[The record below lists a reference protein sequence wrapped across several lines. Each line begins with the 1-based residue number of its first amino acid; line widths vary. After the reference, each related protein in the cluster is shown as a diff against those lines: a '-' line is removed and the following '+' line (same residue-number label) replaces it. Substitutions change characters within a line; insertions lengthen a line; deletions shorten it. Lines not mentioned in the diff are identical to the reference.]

1 MPTKEKALRVAALRV
16 RNILGID
23 QAEIRPG
30 RVTLIEGAN
39 GKGKT
44 SLLEAFRSVLSGG
57 HDATLLRKGQT
68 DGEIVMILDDGQ
80 EIRRDVSES
89 KSSVTVTH
97 PEIGE
102 VRKPRTVIDRLVDSF
117 ALNPVDFLTAKKE
130 ARLQLLL
137 AAIPLKVSP
146 RDLSTVM
153 KLTSLQP
160 SFEAHALPV
169 LSLLEKDLYDQRT
182 GVNRVAKEQRTT
194 AKEMEKALPAD
205 VTGQDPAEQL
215 EYVRR
220 KHKTFLSDIAAA
232 SQKIR
237 DLADVDI
244 ETARAKC
251 ERLIEEA
258 RAEFAERRRD
268 IEQAQADEQSKHA
281 DSVRD
286 QDRHFVEEITR
297 LESQANAHVRTKTTR
312 EHLEKLKTSADKAEE
327 KSKQLTDALQE
338 IEDVRAALVEEL
350 PIQGLSITDGDILID
365 GIPFDRLNESRRVRL
380 ACDVAMMRAGAL
392 PLLAVDGIERLDA
405 ESIAELERFAEQRD
419 VQLVLARVTEGPLKV
434 TVVA

>member
-16 RNILGID
+16 RNILGIE

-57 HDATLLRKGQT
+57 HDATLLRKGHSE
-68 DGEIVMILDDGQ
+68 GEIVMVLDDGQ
-80 EIRRDVSES
+80 EIRRDVNEAR
-89 KSSVTVTH
+89 SSVTITH
-97 PEIGE
+97 PELGE
-102 VRKPRTVIDRLVDSF
+102 IRKPRTVIDRLVDSF

-130 ARLQLLL
+130 TRLQLLL

-146 RDLSTVM
+146 RDLSATM

-169 LSLLEKDLYDQRT
+169 LSLLEKDIYDQRT

-194 AKEMEKALPAD
+194 AKEMEKALPVEVSGANPAA
-205 VTGQDPAEQL
+205 TLAELRQDQS
-215 EYVRR
+215 
-220 KHKTFLSDIAAA
+220 TFLKGVAAA

-244 ETARAKC
+244 ETAQAKC
-251 ERLIEEA
+251 EREIEQA
-258 RAEFAERRRD
+258 RATLAERRRT
-268 IEQAQADEQSKHA
+268 IEADQARAQSDHA
-281 DSVRD
+281 ASVRD
-286 QDRHFVEEITR
+286 QDRFFVESIAT
-297 LESQANAHVRTKTTR
+297 LEAAASAHVRTKTTR
-312 EHLEKLKTSADKAEE
+312 EHLQKLAASAEKAEA
-327 KSKQLTDALQE
+327 KSQQLTDALAE
-338 IEDVRAALVEEL
+338 IEEVRGALVEEL
-350 PIQGLSITDGDILID
+350 PIKGLSIVDGEIQID
-365 GIPFDRLNESRRVRL
+365 GISFDRLNESRRVRL
-380 ACDVAMMRAGAL
+380 ACEVAMMRAGAL

-405 ESIAELERFAEQRD
+405 SSIAELESFAEERD
-419 VQLVLARVTEGPLKV
+419 VQLILARVTEGPLKV
-434 TVVA
+434 TVVE